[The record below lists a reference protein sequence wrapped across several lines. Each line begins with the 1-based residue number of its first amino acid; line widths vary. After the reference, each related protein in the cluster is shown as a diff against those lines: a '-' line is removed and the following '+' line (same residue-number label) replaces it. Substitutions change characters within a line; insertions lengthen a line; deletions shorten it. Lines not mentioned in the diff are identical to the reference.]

1 MITQNR
7 IKTILTLAAV
17 AMVAL
22 VLTAASANAAT
33 MSASL
38 TAPDVGSLDIAN
50 YNHTGHLDKWFC
62 YAGEYASRP
71 AGQTFT
77 TGESVKFSAITYQ
90 IGDSHY
96 ADPEKTYT
104 IRVCTVNRV
113 DPGDTSTWV
122 LTEIYSETATQDF
135 TWNNSEFVTWTL
147 DTPVLLAAGTEYGID
162 VGMNS
167 TTVDWHYGIPYLK
180 YSNVDQYAGGT
191 RYHTGHRDVQ
201 SEVLPGVGDE
211 SMVNVSGERVF
222 HIDLSTAGPTD
233 ANLPDVDAGADMITW
248 SGGAVPMDPNVVN
261 NDTNEPQETLI
272 YEWTAEPNGIGD
284 PNLDVAITDA
294 DTEDAAVTITKTAPT
309 GDATVVTMTLAVT
322 LEGKEPVTDTMTID
336 VYDDSCLAAKA
347 VGTVELDP
355 TDIDENC
362 ITNFGDFA
370 VMAPT
375 WLDDYTLTG
384 PVAK

>member
-1 MITQNR
+1 MITRNR
-7 IKTILTLAAV
+7 FETILTLAAV

-22 VLTAASANAAT
+22 TATSANAAT
-33 MSASL
+33 MSATP

-50 YNHTGHLDKWFC
+50 YTETSLDKWFC

-77 TGESVKFSAITYQ
+77 TGSDPVKFNAITYQ
-90 IGDSHY
+90 ALGTT
-96 ADPEKTYT
+96 PEKTYT

-113 DPGDTSTWV
+113 DPGDSTTWV
-122 LTEIYSETATQDF
+122 LTEIYTETATQDF
-135 TWNNSEFVTWTL
+135 AWNSDDYVTWTL
-147 DTPVLLAAGTEYGID
+147 DEPQLLEADTEYGID

-167 TTVDWHYGIPYLK
+167 TTSHWSEGIPYLY
-180 YSNVDQYAGGT
+180 YSSTNQYDGGT

-233 ANLPDVDAGADMITW
+233 ANLPDVDAGVDMISW
-248 SGGAVPMDPNVVN
+248 SGGAVVMDPNVVN
-261 NDTNEPQETLI
+261 NDTAEPQGTLT
-272 YEWTAEPNGIGD
+272 YLWTADAASRAD

-294 DTEDAAVTITKTAPT
+294 DQEDATVTITKTAPT

-322 LEGKEPVTDTMTID
+322 LEGKDPVTDTMTID

-347 VGTVELDP
+347 AGLAAIDP
-355 TDIDENC
+355 TDFDENC
-362 ITNFGDFA
+362 ITNFADFA
-370 VMAPT
+370 VMATT
-375 WLDDYTLTG
+375 WLVDYTLTA
-384 PVAK
+384 PEPK